1 MAAKKKGD
9 FLTYKDKPLV
19 RKGNTV
25 YYGNMSE
32 TYIVRLTILSS
43 QNDIADTIKIEL
55 MLSDTGLKEKD
66 RIKKTSE
73 KRGFYEAL
81 DLASI
86 WLERSK

>member
-1 MAAKKKGD
+1 MAD
-9 FLTYKDKPLV
+9 FLTYKGKPLV

-25 YYGNMSE
+25 YFGNMSD
-32 TYIVRLTILSS
+32 THIVRLTILSK
-43 QNDIADTIKIEL
+43 QNDIADAIKIEL

-73 KRGFYEAL
+73 KHGFYEAL
-81 DLASI
+81 DLAAI

>member
-1 MAAKKKGD
+1 MAD
-9 FLTYKDKPLV
+9 FLTYKGKPLV

-25 YYGNMSE
+25 YFGNMSD
-32 TYIVRLTILSS
+32 THIVRLTILSKE
-43 QNDIADTIKIEL
+43 NDIADAIKIEL

-73 KRGFYEAL
+73 KHGFYEAL

-86 WLERSK
+86 WLERNK

>member
-1 MAAKKKGD
+1 MAD
-9 FLTYKDKPLV
+9 FLTYKGKPLV

-25 YYGNMSE
+25 YFGDMSD
-32 TYIVRLTILSS
+32 THIVRLTILSQ

-55 MLSDTGLKEKD
+55 MLSDTGLKDKD

-73 KRGFYEAL
+73 KHGFYEAL
-81 DLASI
+81 DLATV